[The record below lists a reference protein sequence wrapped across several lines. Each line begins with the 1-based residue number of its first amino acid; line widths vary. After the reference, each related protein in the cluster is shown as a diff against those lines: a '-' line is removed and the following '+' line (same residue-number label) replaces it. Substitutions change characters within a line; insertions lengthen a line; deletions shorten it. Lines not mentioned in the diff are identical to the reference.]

1 VGVAPCQHA
10 SEGDAGGRG
19 PSLADRG
26 VLRSVRADDFSR
38 APVRLGVL
46 GVNYLPGKVPA
57 AGRTHATKCWAGY
70 TPRVAGAVL
79 LARDVAVAGAGDP
92 CPLGSDVIVHGGRS
106 AVSLLEFN
114 QFAASA
120 FAGRCPFHAGR

>member
-1 VGVAPCQHA
+1 MWRRASTPARETRVAADPASPTAACCGPCA
-10 SEGDAGGRG
+10 
-19 PSLADRG
+19 
-26 VLRSVRADDFSR
+26 ADDFSR